1 MPLVPFAEILAD
13 ARKNHYT
20 VGAFNVLN
28 METIQAV
35 VSAAEEKDTPVILS
49 TYHPHVTFAGA
60 DYLQA
65 LAAVA
70 AKNSKIPISIS
81 LDHGPNYEAAIH
93 CINAGYTG
101 VMIDLANSDYLDN
114 VATTKDVV
122 AIAHECGVSVEAEL
136 GKIFD
141 ASAPVDVRKSFMT
154 DPELAKKFVEDTG
167 IDALAVSIGTAHG
180 IYSSDPEIDFELL
193 EKIISMVK
201 CPIVVHGGSNIPDSD
216 LLKVAELGA
225 AKINIGTDLMMAFNK
240 GIYEI
245 LKDNQSA
252 ATEILMENGR
262 NMVKEVVK
270 HKIDVLNTYRKY

>member
-20 VGAFNVLN
+20 IGAFNVLN

-35 VSAAEEKDTPVILS
+35 VSAAEEKETPIILS
-49 TYHPHVTFAGA
+49 TYYPHVDFAGA
-60 DYLQA
+60 DYLQSIA
-65 LAAVA
+65 SVA
-70 AKNSKIPISIS
+70 AKNSEIPISIS
-81 LDHGPNYEAAIH
+81 LDHGPNYEAAYR
-93 CINAGYTG
+93 CIQAGYTG
-101 VMIDLANSDYLDN
+101 VMIDLANSNYNDN
-114 VATTKDVV
+114 VSTTKDVV
-122 AIAHECGVSVEAEL
+122 AIAHEHGVSVEAEL

-141 ASAPVDVRKSFMT
+141 ASDPVEIRKSFMT
-154 DPELAKKFVEDTG
+154 DPVSAKKFVADTG

-193 EKIISMVK
+193 EEIINTVD

-216 LLKVAELGA
+216 LMKIAKLGV

-252 ATEILMENGR
+252 GTETLMGNGR

-270 HKIDVLNTYRKY
+270 QIGRAHV